1 MHALDQ
7 ALETVRRDSDAACSQ
22 AAQAARLQLTTDLNH
37 AARRLRQYQSEE
49 DWVTSVLSAIEG
61 FADQAALFT
70 VHNETVRLRGKYQ
83 IELPH
88 DFSFPIA
95 SAAAFANAIA
105 SKDSIVSLRTQGEV
119 GERLSAASPAQR
131 AHIIPILNGNR
142 VSAILFAASQ
152 DRVDLNGLELAATMA
167 SLVLERQT
175 NTAKSVQITTPVPAA
190 PRPPQTRELPPWSA
204 LNDDQRNLHL
214 RAQRFSRV
222 KVAEMQL
229 ARPEACRAGL
239 EQNDVYL
246 FLKKEIDSARETYQT
261 QFMKTPSMVDYLHL
275 ELVRTAAE
283 GEESKLGADYPG
295 QLV

>member
-7 ALETVRRDSDAACSQ
+7 AWETVRRDSDAACLQ

-49 DWVTSVLSAIEG
+49 DWITSVLSAIER
-61 FADQAALFT
+61 FVDQAALFT
-70 VHNETVRLRGKYQ
+70 VDNDTARLRGKYQ
-83 IELPH
+83 FELPH

-95 SAAAFANAIA
+95 SAPAFANAIA

-119 GERLSAASPAQR
+119 GDRLSAASPGQR

-152 DRVDLNGLELAATMA
+152 DRVDLNGLELVATMA

-175 NTAKSVQITTPVPAA
+175 NTAKSVQITAPIPAS
-190 PRPPQTRELPPWSA
+190 PHPPQNRELPPWSA

-246 FLKKEIDSARETYQT
+246 FLKKEIDAARETYRT
-261 QFMKTPSMVDYLHL
+261 QFMKTPSMVDYFHL
-275 ELVRTAAE
+275 ELVRTAAD

-295 QLV
+295 QLA